1 MTMRAAVERNQAVGT
16 DAYGGPV
23 APVFAAHAT
32 LPCWVWS
39 NSRREIVDGDKTAL
53 VEDMRAMFPIG
64 ADVAEGDEIAS
75 VTDRRNVELLSGR
88 MRVEAIQRKHRHV
101 EAALERVQ

>member
-1 MTMRAAVERNQAVGT
+1 MTMRAAVERDQAVGT
-16 DAYGGPV
+16 DSYGGPV
-23 APVFAAHAT
+23 APIFAAHAT

-39 NSRREIVDGDKTAL
+39 TNRREIVDGDKTAL

-64 ADVAEGDEIAS
+64 ADVLERDEIAS
-75 VTDRRNVELLSGR
+75 VKDRNGAELLSGR